1 MPVSLTKDN
10 IYNASPFIGTPK
22 YFSAIAA
29 SEGAYR
35 DNANYFQKPLCYWV
49 RGGDDLSG
57 SCYYLTSKGVDVSV
71 LDYTETNIVGDFID
85 WVAYDIRLR
94 AWANDLYNAYVN
106 LNNNLR
112 DYLINS
118 LGDSRVSN
126 YLQEQ
131 PYIL

>member
-1 MPVSLTKDN
+1 MAHTIYKNKSGTGDYRYNGIDRIDN
-10 IYNASPFIGTPK
+10 TIG
-22 YFSAIAA
+22 
-29 SEGAYR
+29 
-35 DNANYFQKPLCYWV
+35 
-49 RGGDDLSG
+49 
-57 SCYYLTSKGVDVSV
+57 
-71 LDYTETNIVGDFID
+71 YTETNIVGDFID

-94 AWANDLYNAYVN
+94 AWATDLYNAYVN